1 MSLFSLPAA
10 RHIVAITLAAALSPA
25 VALAADAPEK
35 LRLIDKET
43 AITVTGAD
51 GDIVIERV
59 MTPCAKN
66 KGWLQPMVPVAGVTP
81 AGEIEVLQGL
91 QDPETLVIDMREV
104 DWYVEATIPTSINI
118 PYTEVADRLDELGCK
133 ATGGSPRWDCADAKT
148 VIAFCNGPVCPQS
161 PTAIKAMDREGFPM
175 SKVLYYRGGMLD
187 WDALGFTTVE
197 GDL

>member
-1 MSLFSLPAA
+1 MIL
-10 RHIVAITLAAALSPA
+10 RLAAALA
-25 VALAADAPEK
+25 LGALALSGPAQAGDAEK

-43 AITVTGAD
+43 AITVSGPD

-59 MTPCAKN
+59 MTSCAKN
-66 KGWLQPMVPVAGVTP
+66 KGWLQPMVPVPGVTP

-91 QDPETLVIDMREV
+91 QDPDTLVIDMREI
-104 DWYVEATIPTSINI
+104 DWYVEATIPTAINI
-118 PYTEVADRLDELGCK
+118 PYTEVADRLDELGCTP
-133 ATGGSPRWDCADAKT
+133 TGGEPRWDCSAAKT

-175 SKVLYYRGGMLD
+175 SKVMYYRGGMLD
-187 WDALGFTTVE
+187 WDALGFTTVA